1 MISNGDCDANSNPD
15 SNSHAH
21 AAAYRAASS
30 DDITRE
36 RRELVSLEASRQA
49 AEKNRP
55 AAVLPRSSVIPRPV
69 LAKNASGEKLTKTL
83 LFQHTNC
90 VVVIL
95 DKDAA
100 HRATR

>member
-1 MISNGDCDANSNPD
+1 
-15 SNSHAH
+15 
-21 AAAYRAASS
+21 
-30 DDITRE
+30 
-36 RRELVSLEASRQA
+36 
-49 AEKNRP
+49 
-55 AAVLPRSSVIPRPV
+55 VLPRPV